1 MFHRWC
7 ACKVPWESPSNAC
20 ASRLHPA
27 HSLDITTAPCHTDRT
42 MPSTPPDEILSLL
55 ARDARISAEKIA
67 TLTGREPGEVRARIA
82 DYERD
87 GIIKRY
93 KTIIDWERAG
103 VERVFAF
110 IDVKVLPARD
120 VGFDGVAERIYRWP
134 EVHSVWLVSGGSD
147 LRVVVEGRDMR
158 ELGRFVAEKL
168 STIDGVT
175 GTDTH
180 FLLRRYKEDQD
191 VFAEAEEDPRLVVTP

>member
-1 MFHRWC
+1 MQTN
-7 ACKVPWESPSNAC
+7 S
-20 ASRLHPA
+20 
-27 HSLDITTAPCHTDRT
+27 
-42 MPSTPPDEILSLL
+42 PDEILTIL
-55 ARDARISAEKIA
+55 ARDARTPPEKIA
-67 TLTGREPGEVRARIA
+67 ALTGRDPDDVRTAIA
-82 DYERD
+82 DYERR
-87 GIIKRY
+87 GVIKHY
-93 KTIIDWERAG
+93 KTIIDWEKAG

-120 VGFDGVAERIYRWP
+120 VGFDAVAERIYRFH
-134 EVHSVWLVSGGSD
+134 EVHSLWLVSGGSD

-168 STIDGVT
+168 STIEGVT

-191 VFAEAEEDPRLVVTP
+191 LFVDTEEDMRLVVTP